1 MIEVIQEARN
11 NLVEHTKDKAD
22 LSARNQMIQNLI
34 GKINNELKKEQELI
48 RNFQSASSNFSD
60 VKINGSSEWSGMA
73 LGAGIQIKKLKI
85 GASYAKYHTSSSS
98 LLFNFAMTL

>member
-1 MIEVIQEARN
+1 MKV
-11 NLVEHTKDKAD
+11 
-22 LSARNQMIQNLI
+22 
-34 GKINNELKKEQELI
+34 
-48 RNFQSASSNFSD
+48 
-60 VKINGSSEWSGMA
+60 NGSSGWSGMA